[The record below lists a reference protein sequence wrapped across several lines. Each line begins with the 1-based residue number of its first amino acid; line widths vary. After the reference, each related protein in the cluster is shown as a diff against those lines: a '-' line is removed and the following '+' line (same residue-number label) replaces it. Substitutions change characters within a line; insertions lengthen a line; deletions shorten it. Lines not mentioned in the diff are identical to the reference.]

1 MKKFTIYIGNMAGIT
16 VEGESKKIVE
26 DILMENSKKFVTDL
40 IEEGVITV
48 EQQKS

>member
-26 DILMENSKKFVTDL
+26 DILVDNSKKLVTDL
-40 IEEGVITV
+40 IEEGVITI

>member
-1 MKKFTIYIGNMAGIT
+1 MKKFTIYIGNMAGIP

-26 DILMENSKKFVTDL
+26 DILVDNSKKLVTDL
-40 IEEGVITV
+40 IEEGVITI